1 MSAPKSASRRIEEY
15 NVEDEF
21 GAKDCLG
28 LDLKADHD
36 NRPLW
41 IVCLMKKALL
51 TIMYRKSTNILI

>member
-1 MSAPKSASRRIEEY
+1 MAAPKSASRRIEEY

-28 LDLKADHD
+28 LELKADHD

-41 IVCLMKKALL
+41 IVCFNRKLALL
-51 TIMYRKSTNILI
+51 IIP